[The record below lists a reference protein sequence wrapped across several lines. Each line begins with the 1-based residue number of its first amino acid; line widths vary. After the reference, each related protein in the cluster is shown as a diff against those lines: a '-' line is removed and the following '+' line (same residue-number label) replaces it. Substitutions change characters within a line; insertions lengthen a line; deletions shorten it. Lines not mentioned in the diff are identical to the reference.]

1 VCYKQIN
8 NNVLLKFLRI
18 IIMYLLI
25 KVGKNMP
32 IDVNEQIAIMLP
44 ADSGMV
50 YRNIL
55 NLLLLKT
62 RWVNR

>member
-1 VCYKQIN
+1 MCYKQIN

-62 RWVNR
+62 R

>member
-1 VCYKQIN
+1 MCYKQIN